1 MNLAKSYHVC
11 IVRTYLKSSI
21 KPPGRAY
28 SFHTFE
34 GGGGGGTLQRL
45 GGLFERGHIYI
56 QFSIEDDVNSPQRAR
71 MQSGKAQVQEV
82 GDHTAE
88 DQKQL
93 PVGE

>member
-21 KPPGRAY
+21 KPPRRAY

-34 GGGGGGTLQRL
+34 GGGTLQRL
-45 GGLFERGHIYI
+45 GGLFETGHIYI
-56 QFSIEDDVNSPQRAR
+56 QFSIEDGVNSPQRAR

-93 PVGE
+93 LVGE

>member
-1 MNLAKSYHVC
+1 MDF
-11 IVRTYLKSSI
+11 IET
-21 KPPGRAY
+21 
-28 SFHTFE
+28 
-34 GGGGGGTLQRL
+34 

-56 QFSIEDDVNSPQRAR
+56 QFSIEDGVDSPQRAR